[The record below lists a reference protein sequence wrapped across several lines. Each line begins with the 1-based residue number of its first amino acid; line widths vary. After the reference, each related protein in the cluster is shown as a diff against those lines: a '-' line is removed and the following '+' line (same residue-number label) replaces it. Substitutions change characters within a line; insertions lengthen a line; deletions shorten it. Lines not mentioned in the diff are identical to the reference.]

1 MLGHYEVDAQT
12 FASWEVDY
20 LKIDGCYL
28 DPQEFGQGYPEF
40 GRYLNQTGR
49 PIVYSCEWP
58 LYQENSGMEPDFA
71 AIAATC
77 NLWRNWWDIDD
88 HWNSLMPIVDH
99 FAERQDV
106 YAQWAGPG
114 HWNDPDMVCLI

>member
-99 FAERQDV
+99 FAERQDE
-106 YAQWAGPG
+106 GPLRICAVG
-114 HWNDPDMVCLI
+114 WSWSLE